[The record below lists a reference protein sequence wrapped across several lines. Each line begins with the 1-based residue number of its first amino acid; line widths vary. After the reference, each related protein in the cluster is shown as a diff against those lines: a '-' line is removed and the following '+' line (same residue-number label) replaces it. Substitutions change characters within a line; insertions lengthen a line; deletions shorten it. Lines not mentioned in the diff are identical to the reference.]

1 MESQL
6 FTECHYYR
14 FSSGGRTN
22 IYGLALFESSM
33 ESGLPVDP
41 EFPSNVLRSFP
52 QDISHKP
59 RNQNKSKAIKHLFV
73 SSFYGIT
80 CFVSAM
86 GYWNTVEL
94 PLNQDI
100 GEIVSM
106 DVFSSDQSNLIFALT
121 TTEDDGQHNF
131 TLRIYSLDDASQIYI
146 EEAIFRIAEQCQVIR
161 IPFTPMQLFHTG
173 INTNGKPNMC
183 LLLCG
188 NDGGVHLYLRN
199 KSTNKWEDESVRS
212 YFPLLESLSELSLNI
227 LSLEIREIGDLKIVA
242 AGCQNGRLYVSIMK
256 FDISAGDFVPID
268 EPAFVVLFS
277 PITSISVFSSSSSKN
292 SPGDIH
298 MLVTCAVEQAII
310 YWFNLNCY
318 NALNRPVYLK
328 ECSQYDSVL
337 CSNIMDVDW
346 DGKNEI
352 LVGTYGR
359 ELLVYKQDIDKHNVL
374 TFKLIWQRSFSH
386 PIYQIA
392 NLDLNQDS
400 IEELTVATQHG
411 IHILQPNLEKAK
423 TELFQ
428 VLKNLES
435 LKKELDELKEQLP

>member
-1 MESQL
+1 
-6 FTECHYYR
+6 
-14 FSSGGRTN
+14 N
-22 IYGLALFESSM
+22 IYGLALFETSM
-33 ESGLPVDP
+33 ESGLPVDS
-41 EFPSNVLRSFP
+41 EFPSNIIRSFP
-52 QDISHKP
+52 QNISHKLQS
-59 RNQNKSKAIKHLFV
+59 QNKSKAIKHLFV

-80 CFVSAM
+80 CFASAT

-100 GEIVSM
+100 GEIISM
-106 DVFSSDQSNLIFALT
+106 DAFSSDQSNLVFALT
-121 TTEDDGQHNF
+121 TTEGDGQHNF
-131 TLRIYSLDDASQIYI
+131 TLRIYSLDDASQMYI

-161 IPFTPMQLFHTG
+161 IPFTPMQLFHTR
-173 INTNGKPNMC
+173 ININGESNTC

-199 KSTNKWEDESVRS
+199 KSTNKWEEEHVRS
-212 YFPLLESLSELSLNI
+212 YFPFLASLSESSI

-242 AGCQNGRLYVSIMK
+242 AGCQNGRLHVSIMK
-256 FDISAGDFVPID
+256 FDTSVGDFVPMD
-268 EPAFVVLFS
+268 EPACVVLFS
-277 PITSISVFSSSSSKN
+277 PITSISVFSSSSSKV

-298 MLVTCAVEQAII
+298 MLVTCAVERAII
-310 YWFNLNCY
+310 YCNVDKLM
-318 NALNRPVYLK
+318 LNRPVYLK

-346 DGKNEI
+346 DGNNEI

-359 ELLVYKQDIDKHNVL
+359 ELLVYKQDIDHHNVL

-392 NLDLNQDS
+392 NLDLNQDG
-400 IEELTVATQHG
+400 IEELIVATQHG

-423 TELFQ
+423 VELLK
-428 VLKNLES
+428 VLEDLKSLKN
-435 LKKELDELKEQLP
+435 ELKELKE

>member
-6 FTECHYYR
+6 FTECHYSR

-22 IYGLALFESSM
+22 IYGLALFETSM
-33 ESGLPVDP
+33 ESGLPVDS
-41 EFPSNVLRSFP
+41 EFPSNIIKSFP
-52 QDISHKP
+52 QNISHKP
-59 RNQNKSKAIKHLFV
+59 QSQNKSNAIKHLFV

-80 CFVSAM
+80 CFVSAT
-86 GYWNTVEL
+86 GYWNTIEL
-94 PLNQDI
+94 PINQDI

-106 DVFSSDQSNLIFALT
+106 DAFPSDQSNLIFTLT
-121 TTEDDGQHNF
+121 TTEGDGQHNF
-131 TLRIYSLDDASQIYI
+131 TLRIYSLDDASQMYM

-173 INTNGKPNMC
+173 ININGKLNTC

-199 KSTNKWEDESVRS
+199 KSTNKWEEEPVRS
-212 YFPLLESLSELSLNI
+212 YFPLLASLSESSSSI

-256 FDISAGDFVPID
+256 YDSSVGDFVPMD

-277 PITSISVFSSSSSKN
+277 PITSISVFSSSSSKV
-292 SPGDIH
+292 SSGDIH
-298 MLVTCAVEQAII
+298 MLVTCAVERAII
-310 YWFNLNCY
+310 YCNVDKVS
-318 NALNRPVYLK
+318 LNRPVYLK

-346 DGKNEI
+346 DGNNEI
-352 LVGTYGR
+352 IIGTYGR
-359 ELLVYKQDIDKHNVL
+359 ELLVYKQGL
-374 TFKLIWQRSFSH
+374 SFSH

-392 NLDLNQDS
+392 NLDLNQDG
-400 IEELTVATQHG
+400 IEELIVATQYG

-423 TELFQ
+423 TELLK
-428 VLKNLES
+428 VLEDLKSLKN
-435 LKKELDELKEQLP
+435 ELKELKEEQSS

>member
-6 FTECHYYR
+6 FTECHYHR

-33 ESGLPVDP
+33 ESGLPVDS
-41 EFPSNVLRSFP
+41 EFPSNVLKSFP

-59 RNQNKSKAIKHLFV
+59 RSQKKSKAIKHLFV

-106 DVFSSDQSNLIFALT
+106 DVFSSDQSNLIFALS

-131 TLRIYSLDDASQIYI
+131 TLRIYSLDDASKMYI

-173 INTNGKPNMC
+173 ININGESNTC

-212 YFPLLESLSELSLNI
+212 YFPLLTSLSESSSSI
-227 LSLEIREIGDLKIVA
+227 LSLDIREIGDLKIVA

-256 FDISAGDFVPID
+256 FDTLTGDFAPID

-277 PITSISVFSSSSSKN
+277 PITSISVFSSSSSK
-292 SPGDIH
+292 
-298 MLVTCAVEQAII
+298 T
-310 YWFNLNCY
+310 
-318 NALNRPVYLK
+318 LNRPVYLK

-352 LVGTYGR
+352 LV
-359 ELLVYKQDIDKHNVL
+359 DIDDHNVL

-386 PIYQIA
+386 PIYQIT
-392 NLDLNQDS
+392 NLDLNQDG
-400 IEELTVATQHG
+400 IEELIVATQHG

-423 TELFQ
+423 TELLQ
-428 VLKNLES
+428 VLKNLED
-435 LKKELDELKEQLP
+435 LKKELEELKEQSS